1 MKLKLG
7 KYKRWTI
14 SAHVLM
20 AILSFLA
27 LVPFVLLIMS
37 SITEENTV
45 IRNGYSFFPEKFS
58 LDAFKYIFEQWQTI
72 GKAYINTAIVTL
84 VGTVTGVTISAFLGY
99 MVSRKELPGRSWIL
113 FFITFTMMFSGG
125 LTAQYIIYTKIF
137 HLKDTIFG
145 LIIPSFLM
153 NGYYVMTFRN
163 YFENTIPESLLE
175 AAKIDGATEVK
186 VFWKIVLPLSG
197 PIVATIAFPA
207 ALLYWNDWINGTYYL
222 TLGSKLQT
230 IQTILNNMNE
240 NIKYLQ
246 NSNLGVAASQ
256 FDSSTIP
263 TTTVRMAIAVVGIAP
278 VICAFPFIQRWLVRG
293 LTVGAVKE

>member
-1 MKLKLG
+1 MKLG